1 MAKGLGQA
9 KMPSPLLSRS
19 SCSRRGKYWSMNR
32 LLSSSL
38 HVIRDVAVEGPLP
51 KTKHIT
57 ANEYGVKVGAADQRV
72 GVAWHAAGLMLG
84 W

>member
-1 MAKGLGQA
+1 
-9 KMPSPLLSRS
+9 
-19 SCSRRGKYWSMNR
+19 MNR

-38 HVIRDVAVEGPLP
+38 HVLRDEAVEGPLP

-57 ANEYGVKVGAADQRV
+57 ANEYYGVKVSVADQRV